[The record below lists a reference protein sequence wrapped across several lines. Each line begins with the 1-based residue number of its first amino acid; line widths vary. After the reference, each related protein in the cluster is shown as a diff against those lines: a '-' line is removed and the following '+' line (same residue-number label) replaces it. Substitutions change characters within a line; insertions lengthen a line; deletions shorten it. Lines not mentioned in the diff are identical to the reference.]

1 MQLRNRRS
9 GSLTLSDACGTRVRD
24 FPSGV
29 MMNFL
34 VRYLLWLVPLVFAF
48 SPGTSVAEAIVTDCG
63 ALISSRTITNNSP
76 IRTSLQTY
84 IKLATTTV
92 TVPSGQSRCI
102 KVLVTAKTFCAG
114 PGQILDFCDIRVT
127 LNGVETMQPAGGNF
141 KAMDSE
147 DNTSSGHAYLW
158 VRRIG
163 PGTHSLSLEV
173 RVRDSRSVFEVDD
186 LTFDVQQLL

>member
-1 MQLRNRRS
+1 
-9 GSLTLSDACGTRVRD
+9 
-24 FPSGV
+24 
-29 MMNFL
+29 MNSFAQ
-34 VRYLLWLVPLVFAF
+34 YLLWLVPLVFAF
-48 SPGTSVAEAIVTDCG
+48 SPGTTIAEAIVTDCG
-63 ALISSRTITNNSP
+63 AFISSRTVTNNSP

-84 IKLATTTV
+84 IKLAK
-92 TVPSGQSRCI
+92 TVPSGQSRCV

-163 PGTHSLSLEV
+163 PGTHSLSLVV